1 MNKEFV
7 LYTEA
12 LELKS
17 LGFDEPCYGRFYYK
31 DVYPMLRPNSYEKE
45 LFYESGQFVR
55 QTEETTLSPTYSQC
69 FRWFR
74 EHQDWPIDSWVQP
87 YLSEKPKQYE
97 SFYWIRGEKVS
108 VGVFSTYYEAQLNLL
123 RKLIEIVKTKQ

>member
-7 LYTEA
+7 PYTEA
-12 LELKS
+12 FELKEI
-17 LGFDEPCYGRFYYK
+17 GFDEPCFGRFY
-31 DVYPMLRPNSYEKE
+31 YPMLRPNSDEKE

-108 VGVFSTYYEAQLNLL
+108 VGIFSTHKEAELACL
-123 RKLIEIVKTKQ
+123 RKLIELFKNK